1 MRAAGSTAQAIGTV
15 WDLRV
20 EGSAIQSPTMQEPA
34 TTGSTANEARRRG
47 IVRLGAAL
55 LAGAVMATGYPPYEW
70 TLVSWAGLMMIVWLL
85 LTAGSGSLARWSAFA
100 SGVSF
105 FGILLS
111 WLIEVELLAFYPL
124 VLLQALPMV
133 LVGYAAHRAAA
144 SPPLHVVVAVAGS
157 WALAEFLRVR
167 VPFGGFPWGTAG
179 LTVSSTPLRPSAQ
192 YIGSSGWSVLLLMG
206 ATLIALMALRR
217 VSWRPLAGLLLVGVA
232 LGVAGN
238 VWPAV
243 PDGASRRVAIVQGNS
258 PCPGTRCANERAVI
272 FESHLD
278 LTAGIEAGSVDL
290 VVWPESSTGGG
301 SDPVQNPEVGGLI
314 ADQAAR
320 IGAPLLVGGDRGAGP
335 ENFINV
341 NVVFDSRGGIEGE
354 YRKRHP
360 VPFGEYVPL
369 RELLD
374 WIPAL
379 DRVPR
384 DLLPGDRVVLF
395 DAAGVPF
402 ASVISYEGAFARY
415 ERESM
420 LEGAA
425 FLVVA
430 TNEASYGDTPASD
443 QLIAISRLRA
453 AELGT
458 DVVHAAVTGRSAMVG
473 ADGRIE
479 GLTDLFERTVTTGE
493 VRARTAGPTVYVRL
507 GDWLQV
513 LALLAFL
520 GMTLRRRLTRLGGN
534 PSEAS
539 DVSIGRASP

>member
-1 MRAAGSTAQAIGTV
+1 M
-15 WDLRV
+15 
-20 EGSAIQSPTMQEPA
+20 
-34 TTGSTANEARRRG
+34 
-47 IVRLGAAL
+47 GAAL
-55 LAGAVMATGYPPYEW
+55 VAGALMATGFPPYEW
-70 TLVSWAGLMMIVWLL
+70 TLVSWAALVMIVWLL

-100 SGVSF
+100 FGVSF

-111 WLIEVELLAFYPL
+111 WLVEVELLAFYPL

-133 LVGYAAHRAAA
+133 LVGHAAHRAAA
-144 SPPLHVVVAVAGS
+144 SAPLHVVIAVAGS
-157 WALAEFLRVR
+157 WALAEYLRVR
-167 VPFGGFPWGTAG
+167 VPYGGFPWGTAG

-192 YIGSSGWSVLLLMG
+192 YIGSSGWSVLLLIG
-206 ATLIALMALRR
+206 ATLIALMTLRR
-217 VSWRPLAGLLLVGVA
+217 VGWRPLAGLLALGVA
-232 LGVAGN
+232 VGVAGN

-243 PDGASRRVAIVQGNS
+243 PDGESRRVAIVQGNS
-258 PCPGTRCANERAVI
+258 PCPGTRCPDERALI

-278 LTAGIEAGSVDL
+278 LTSGIEAGSVDL
-290 VVWPESSTGGG
+290 IVWPESSTGGG
-301 SDPVQNPEVGGLI
+301 SDPTQNAEVGRLI

-341 NVVFDSRGGIEGE
+341 NVLFDSRGAIDGE

-369 RELLD
+369 RGLLD

-384 DLLPGDRVVLF
+384 DLLPGDRAVLF
-395 DAAGVPF
+395 DAGGVPF

-415 ERESM
+415 ERESVA
-420 LEGAA
+420 EGAE

-443 QLIAISRLRA
+443 QLIAITRLRA

-458 DVVHAAVTGRSAMVG
+458 DIVHAAVTGRSAVVG
-473 ADGRIE
+473 ANGRVD
-479 GLTDLFERTVTTGE
+479 GLTDLFERTVTAGE
-493 VRARTAGPTVYVRL
+493 VRARSAGPTLYVRL
-507 GDWLQV
+507 GDWVQV

-520 GMTLRRRLTRLGGN
+520 GLVLRGRLSGLGGN
-534 PSEAS
+534 PTDVS
-539 DVSIGRASP
+539 DVSLGRPSG